1 MRKLLSIVAMAAIMA
16 SCNESKTEETTVVNA
31 DSISMDANS
40 ANAMADSAKAAMADT
55 ANKMMSTMTDSAGKM
70 MDKMA
75 DTAHKM
81 MNHAA
86 DKMEKAGDKME
97 KAADKM
103 MEKKP

>member
-1 MRKLLSIVAMAAIMA
+1 MKKLLSIVAIAAIMS
-16 SCNESKTEETTVVNA
+16 SCNDSKTEETTVVNT
-31 DSISMDANS
+31 DTISMDANN
-40 ANAMADSAKAAMADT
+40 AKAMADSATAAMADT
-55 ANKMMSTMTDSAGKM
+55 ANKMMNNMTDTASKM